1 MWENNI
7 NKEIKTECKVFE
19 NEEGSGESEDKVNS
33 KSAWG
38 SVHQLNDGYKSV
50 NILRA
55 NSKRKTQIF
64 QCL

>member
-19 NEEGSGESEDKVNS
+19 NEEESGESEDKVNT

-38 SVHQLNDGYKSV
+38 SSAEWWIQICKYSEGQL
-50 NILRA
+50 
-55 NSKRKTQIF
+55 
-64 QCL
+64 